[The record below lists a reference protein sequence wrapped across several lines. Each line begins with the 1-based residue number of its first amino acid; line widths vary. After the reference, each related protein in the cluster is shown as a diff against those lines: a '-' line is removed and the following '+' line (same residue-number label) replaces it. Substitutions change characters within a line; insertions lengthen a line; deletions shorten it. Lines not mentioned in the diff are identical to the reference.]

1 MAGLSAFMNINRR
14 KRQTMQSVTQISRG
28 SDANRKNEG
37 AKIGQHLIK
46 VKEGLPRGE
55 FTDWIE
61 DNCNFSIA
69 TARRYMSAARAK
81 DSNPKEYGFCETIND
96 AATVGY
102 NLNKQQTLIQRIA
115 YNLGLMLSRFPISS

>member
-1 MAGLSAFMNINRR
+1 
-14 KRQTMQSVTQISRG
+14 MQSVTQLISR
-28 SDANRKNEG
+28 SHANRKNEG
-37 AKIGQHLIK
+37 AKIGQHLIE

-61 DNCNFSIA
+61 ANCNFSVA

-81 DSNPKEYGFCETIND
+81 DSNPKEYEFCETIND

-102 NLNKQQTLIQRIA
+102 NLNKHQTLIQRIS
-115 YNLGLMLSRFPISS
+115 YNLGLMFSRFPISS

>member
-1 MAGLSAFMNINRR
+1 
-14 KRQTMQSVTQISRG
+14 MQSVTQISRG

-61 DNCNFSIA
+61 DNCNFSPA
-69 TARRYMSAARAK
+69 QAQRYMRVAYAK
-81 DSNPKEYGFCETIND
+81 ANRPKEYAACNSINEAVTIGFKPKHT
-96 AATVGY
+96 
-102 NLNKQQTLIQRIA
+102 KRQTLIQRIS
-115 YNLGLMLSRFPISS
+115 YNLGLMFSRFPVSS